1 MYRLIRLLSTIET
14 NAIMQFSGQAKHDKQ
29 LYIVLIK
36 ATRVSTV
43 FHMTSNSSAYRN
55 DFHILALVDSS
66 LSEFIK
72 NQHNDQLSVV
82 SQRSWVQIPYR
93 RDIFLLP
100 IFTNAHVVFIMRRS
114 LSYSLS
120 IQLIKPNYNL

>member
-1 MYRLIRLLSTIET
+1 
-14 NAIMQFSGQAKHDKQ
+14 MQFSGQAKHDKQ

-43 FHMTSNSSAYRN
+43 FHMTSYSSAYRN
-55 DFHILALVDSS
+55 DFHIFALVDSS

-72 NQHNDQLSVV
+72 NQHNDQISVV

-93 RDIFLLP
+93 PDIFLLP
-100 IFTNAHVVFIMRRS
+100 IFITAHVVFINATIAFIFIIGSVDKITICDSGNR
-114 LSYSLS
+114 
-120 IQLIKPNYNL
+120 NLPTPRLN

>member
-1 MYRLIRLLSTIET
+1 
-14 NAIMQFSGQAKHDKQ
+14 MQFSAQAKHDKQ

-55 DFHILALVDSS
+55 DFHIFALVDSS
-66 LSEFIK
+66 LPEFIK

-93 RDIFLLP
+93 PNIFLLP
-100 IFTNAHVVFIMRRS
+100 ILTTAHHYATIAFIFIINS
-114 LSYSLS
+114 VHKTKLQSVTAVTATF
-120 IQLIKPNYNL
+120 QHHD